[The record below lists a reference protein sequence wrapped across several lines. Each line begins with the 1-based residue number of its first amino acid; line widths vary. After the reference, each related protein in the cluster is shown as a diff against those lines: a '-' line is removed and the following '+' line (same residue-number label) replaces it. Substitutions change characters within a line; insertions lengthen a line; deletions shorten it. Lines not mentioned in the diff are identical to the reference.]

1 MAQTKNLG
9 KVALTPRGV
18 YSPGSSYEKLD
29 VVTYSG
35 SSWLCLQDVQGVT
48 PTPGVYWMQLTSK
61 GDTGATGQAATVA
74 VGTVTTV
81 SPSSPATVTNSG
93 TANNAVFDFEIP
105 QGTAGTVTT
114 VDSVAAVGGNVAL
127 NAVTYGS
134 VMSLNSTQQQN
145 VRDSIGAAAASDLS
159 SYVPTS
165 DKGAANGVA
174 TLNSS
179 SKVTPAQLYSPN
191 VAVSA
196 NTNLSNYFGYTVF
209 CSGTITLTIGT
220 MTEGAEV
227 VAWNT
232 STGTVT
238 ISGTLFVAGSGNKTS
253 CKIDSYGCALLKVR
267 SSRVYVS
274 GTVTT

>member
-18 YSPGSSYEKLD
+18 YAPGSSYEKLD
-29 VVTYSG
+29 IVTYGG

-48 PTPGVYWMQLTSK
+48 PTAGVYWMQLTSK

-74 VGTVTTV
+74 VGTVTTGNPGT
-81 SPSSPATVTNSG
+81 SASVTNSG
-93 TANNAVFDFEIP
+93 TSNNAVLNFTIP
-105 QGTAGTVTT
+105 QGPAGNVTT
-114 VDSVAAVGGNVAL
+114 VDGVSATNGNVPL
-127 NAVTYGS
+127 NAVVYGS
-134 VMSLNSTQQQN
+134 AMSLTDAQKTQ
-145 VRDSIGAAAASDLS
+145 VRTSIGAAATSDLS

-165 DKGAANGVA
+165 QKGAANGVA
-174 TLNSS
+174 SLDANG
-179 SKVTPAQLYSPN
+179 KVTASQLYSPN
-191 VAVSA
+191 VSVSA
-196 NTNLSNYFGYTVF
+196 NTDLSAYFGSTVF
-209 CSGTITLTIGT
+209 ASGTITLTIGT
-220 MTEGAEV
+220 MTEEAEV

-267 SSRVYVS
+267 NSRVYVS
-274 GTVTT
+274 GMVTT